1 MKLWKIVL
9 FAVAVLV
16 TSCSIQKKPKL
27 QITHVLAVTQQG
39 DTLTIPIDVI
49 RPINYRIIN
58 YSSGYGYNSWYTPY
72 HNTYYNYNY
81 SKGYSRSS
89 NGSGSNTSGNTN
101 QSVPTG
107 DRPSSKPVVPKG
119 VTNKSTNGTRN

>member
-9 FAVAVLV
+9 FALIAIAS
-16 TSCSIQKKPKL
+16 SCSIQKRPQI
-27 QITHVLAVTQQG
+27 QITHVLAVTHEG
-39 DTLTIPIDVI
+39 DTLKIPIDVI